1 MPFLSNYFELNNIL
15 SNRPPRVTVI
25 FHEKRIGI
33 LSKLQKVVKSR
44 DFLIHKKVP
53 DGGLVSKCI
62 SESHRRHEIP
72 RSKSDSFLFENVNF
86 LDGDEISAI
95 KKATSSDGR
104 VVLLYA
110 LPAAEIKL
118 LEEGE
123 ISKPQ
128 LMMINLMLPFRSI
141 YPSGYMDSARYNA
154 WELAM
159 DFHSDAGDIAIKES
173 VRLWDSLLS
182 YLTIGV
188 AETENVN

>member
-95 KKATSSDGR
+95 KKAMSSDGR

-123 ISKPQ
+123 ISDQNKEIISASHFS
-128 LMMINLMLPFRSI
+128 LI
-141 YPSGYMDSARYNA
+141 YSKATASA
-154 WELAM
+154 LCV
-159 DFHSDAGDIAIKES
+159 DHKAIPCFTNYKF
-173 VRLWDSLLS
+173 V
-182 YLTIGV
+182 IGG
-188 AETENVN
+188 